1 MFQGKPDRDKSR
13 LPNSTAQCE
22 DEFRFDTARQECV
35 LCSKSITCRQGKVSR
50 SPCQDI
56 AQYFDHTADQC
67 LSCPENYV
75 CGSLADPKP
84 KPEFDPQTREEL
96 GTVKKI
102 VLPYW
107 IDESKS
113 NSKPRGRACLSKRK
127 DDRQADCD
135 VRHSLSVC
143 LHSIICYFVLLLLS
157 CRLSCDGTCVRHLV
171 GRRWNPKTA
180 ELQLV
185 LRVL

>member
-13 LPNSTAQCE
+13 LPNSTARCGYCE

-35 LCSKSITCRQGKVSR
+35 LCSKSITCRQSKVVR
-50 SPCQDI
+50 SPCQDM

-75 CGSLADPKP
+75 CSSLADPTP
-84 KPEFDPQTREEL
+84 QPEFDPQTREEL

-107 IDESKS
+107 IDEGRP
-113 NSKPRGRACLSKRK
+113 NSKPRGRACFSKRK
-127 DDRQADCD
+127 DDRKADCD
-135 VRHSLSVC
+135 V
-143 LHSIICYFVLLLLS
+143 
-157 CRLSCDGTCVRHLV
+157 
-171 GRRWNPKTA
+171 
-180 ELQLV
+180 
-185 LRVL
+185 